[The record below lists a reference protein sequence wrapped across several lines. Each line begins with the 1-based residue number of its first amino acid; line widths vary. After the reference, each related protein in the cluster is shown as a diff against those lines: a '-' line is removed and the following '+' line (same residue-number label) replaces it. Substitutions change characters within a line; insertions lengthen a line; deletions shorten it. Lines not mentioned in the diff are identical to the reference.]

1 MKKIDS
7 FRHFNKKN
15 SVNEYSQMY
24 KKLTFDIKYPAN
36 VKREEIFVNLLKKH
50 KPKKIVDAGCGAGMP
65 LIDIK
70 KRGFNIIGY
79 DKATNMSNEHIDNF
93 YSDWKQNYSKIS
105 VKQYRLLLSG
115 RG

>member
-1 MKKIDS
+1 MDK
-7 FRHFNKKN
+7 FTTLF
-15 SVNEYSQMY
+15 E
-24 KKLTFDIKYPAN
+24 F
-36 VKREEIFVNLLKKH
+36 
-50 KPKKIVDAGCGAGMP
+50 GCEM
-65 LIDIK
+65 
-70 KRGFNIIGY
+70 FGY